1 MPMER
6 DNVGLPPYHVHPETL
21 LVVGVLVLT
30 YLFGLVYFGGERD
43 KRAGRGQVLSFL
55 GGCLVLYASLSWP
68 LHDMADGYLYSV
80 HMVQHVLLSLVV
92 APMLLLG
99 TPQWLA
105 DAVLARPIRRV
116 VAWLARPIVAT
127 LVFNSV
133 VAFTHWPWAVD
144 LMSRSALFHDAVHA
158 MLLGASIVMWLPVLS
173 PTEAI
178 GRISPPAQ
186 MLYLFVQ
193 SLLPT
198 IPASFFTFATGV
210 IVPYYGEAPRL
221 FGISVLADQQFAG
234 FVMKV
239 VAGLVLW
246 AWIGTIFFRWYA
258 AEGLEAGWIAR
269 RGGGRDSR
277 GGGGGPS
284 ASPGSSLPPDSVAH
298 DTEGVLV
305 DRTPSR
311 SISASEEV
319 ERLWREPAKVA
330 E

>member
-1 MPMER
+1 MER
-6 DNVGLPPYHVHPETL
+6 NYVGLPPYHVHPETL
-21 LVVGVLVLT
+21 LVVGILVVS

-55 GGCLVLYASLSWP
+55 GGCLVLYVSLSWP
-68 LHDMADGYLYSV
+68 LHDLADGYLYSA

-99 TPQWLA
+99 TPGWLA
-105 DAVLARPIRRV
+105 DAVLAKPLRRV

-127 LVFNSV
+127 LVFNAI
-133 VAFTHWPWAVD
+133 VAFTHWPLAVD
-144 LMSRSALFHDAVHA
+144 SMSRSAVFHDAVHA
-158 MLLGASIVMWLPVLS
+158 MLLAASVVMWLPVLS

-178 GRISPPAQ
+178 QRISPPAQ

-258 AEGLEAGWIAR
+258 AEGVDAGWAA
-269 RGGGRDSR
+269 RGGARGHG

-284 ASPGSSLPPDSVAH
+284 PSPSPTSTPGSMAH
-298 DTEGVLV
+298 DMTDMSP
-305 DRTPSR
+305 DRTPSG
-311 SISASEEV
+311 SVAASEEA
-319 ERLWREPAKVA
+319 ERLPREPAKVA